1 MKMITKCGQKM
12 WSKFA
17 SILYT
22 MSLNELPSL
31 GGPVDVIGGAIV
43 EVTSVAQPTC
53 ELTQL
58 GQIPSAWNSQESNNQ
73 HEESP

>member
-1 MKMITKCGQKM
+1 ML
-12 WSKFA
+12 SNFL

-22 MSLNELPSL
+22 ISVKELPSL
-31 GGPVDVIGGAIV
+31 GGLVDVIGGAIV
-43 EVTSVAQPTC
+43 EETSVVHPTC

-58 GQIPSAWNSQESNNQ
+58 GQIPLSWNSQESNNQ